1 MVSTA
6 RFIDTPRSRNETLAS
21 LMRRFG
27 FCEER
32 GSGIDKVIAQVES
45 FQLPAPLFE
54 VPGEFTRTMLFA
66 HKDLKDLSRADR
78 IRACYLHACLC
89 YVTHR
94 KMTNATLR
102 ERFGI
107 ADHNATEASRL
118 LKEAV
123 DDRKIV
129 ISGSSAG
136 RRHRTYLPFGAGPDV
151 EGVFQSI

>member
-1 MVSTA
+1 MVGG
-6 RFIDTPRSRNETLAS
+6 RE
-21 LMRRFG
+21 
-27 FCEER
+27 
-32 GSGIDKVIAQVES
+32 IDKVITQVEL

-54 VPGEFTRTMLFA
+54 APGEFTRTMLFA
-66 HKDLKDLSRADR
+66 HKDLKELSKVDR

-107 ADHNATEASRL
+107 ANQNAAEASRL

-123 DDRKIV
+123 DDGKIV
-129 ISGSSAG
+129 INGSSAG
-136 RRHRTYLPFGAGPDV
+136 RRHRTYLPFWASPNT
-151 EGVFQSI
+151 EELSRSI